1 VLLPTGG
8 GLQPLRPVRAHRP
21 TVDARAVCR
30 ALIAPSSWVEEGS
43 DDRSRARRLQLREE
57 PQFEELS
64 PRSTP
69 QQREWPVS
77 FADPEEPSAPTTSS
91 FFDDDEDDLFDP
103 FALPPAPEKVREGE
117 LGETRDETAN
127 GRTEGFYAALAEAP
141 DRLRAADLNEVLQP
155 DHLDRLRFTNFP
167 LQAYGALFKW
177 EVLVRDV
184 LDAYRRPWEIVAE
197 ENGFAPPEDDE
208 VLRAVGMRPERA
220 IMQTFMWTDDW
231 GLTQRMAYE
240 HYEAMTRVM
249 TEHEFVPADG
259 VVEWLTLLKEYQ
271 VPCCVCAGTSLNRPM
286 AEAALQV
293 AGLSPFFEAYTTAE
307 DDCETPLQTYL
318 VSSIKLRRPPERC
331 VVFED
336 DPKGVVAAHEASAK
350 AVAIMG
356 GASHGAD
363 LRVADIR
370 VGGFDDLTLMSLRN
384 LFRDA
389 RAM

>member
-1 VLLPTGG
+1 MRGASLLCGVVLCVLLPTGG

-208 VLRAVGMRPERA
+208 VLRAVGACSPPSLA
-220 IMQTFMWTDDW
+220 
-231 GLTQRMAYE
+231 
-240 HYEAMTRVM
+240 
-249 TEHEFVPADG
+249 
-259 VVEWLTLLKEYQ
+259 
-271 VPCCVCAGTSLNRPM
+271 CVTTAG
-286 AEAALQV
+286 AEAR
-293 AGLSPFFEAYTTAE
+293 AGVPPLSP
-307 DDCETPLQTYL
+307 TPPPSPFALAKCPPVTYVRAPRL
-318 VSSIKLRRPPERC
+318 PSPTPFLPLPFPRRPPAPHRLQPHAAYRPRC
-331 VVFED
+331 AQACV
-336 DPKGVVAAHEASAK
+336 PRGRSCRRSCGRTT
-350 AVAIMG
+350 G
-356 GASHGAD
+356 GSRSGW
-363 LRVADIR
+363 RTSTTR
-370 VGGFDDLTLMSLRN
+370 R
-384 LFRDA
+384 
-389 RAM
+389 